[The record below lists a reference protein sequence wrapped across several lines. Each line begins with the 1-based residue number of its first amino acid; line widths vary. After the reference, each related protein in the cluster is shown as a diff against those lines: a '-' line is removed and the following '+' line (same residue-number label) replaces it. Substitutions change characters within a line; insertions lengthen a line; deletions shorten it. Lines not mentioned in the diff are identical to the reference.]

1 MIPTSIISSI
11 NSRRSGFSFYLNREL
26 TSVLGPGIVLAVQ
39 VAYFV
44 VRLRNP
50 GTNVSLL
57 SPLARLSGTV
67 GFLIVIFVVAV
78 GYIAGYVQRE
88 IAFSLL
94 AQLERLSPIKKK
106 LEESPYLLL
115 ENTFD
120 QSLINE
126 ALQKH
131 EYLTINKLRPLS
143 TPTSTSVSGNQQ
155 ASEVQDA
162 NNLQAAIA
170 YESAGGGNVRSPAYN
185 DFSFAKIW
193 IRNYAPGFSIDFTE
207 LEINITTAALLPAA
221 TLAADIDVS
230 FNFNGLL
237 IGLTVIFLSLVWY
250 VLLRSLFRL
259 RRTERREA
267 IRNLVL
273 DYAMRCTAQ
282 RYPYKQVAVN
292 EDQDE

>member
-11 NSRRSGFSFYLNREL
+11 NSRRSGFSLYLNREL

-39 VAYFV
+39 SAYFV

-57 SPLARLSGTV
+57 NPLTHLSGTV
-67 GFLIVIFVVAV
+67 GFLVVIFAVAV
-78 GYIAGYVQRE
+78 GYIVGYVQRE

-94 AQLERLSPIKKK
+94 AQLERLPPVKKG

-143 TPTSTSVSGNQQ
+143 APTSTSVSGNQQ
-155 ASEVQDA
+155 ASEVQPA
-162 NNLQAAIA
+162 SNLQAAIA

-207 LEINITTAALLPAA
+207 LEINITVAALFPAA

-237 IGLTVIFLSLVWY
+237 VGLTVIFLSLIWFI
-250 VLLRSLFRL
+250 LLRSLFRL

-282 RYPYKQVAVN
+282 RYPYAQVVIN